1 MGRFRSSSSQTMH
14 AVKQKRAIGKPSHG
28 KAGGDGRIHSLGTER
43 TYQDSL
49 KTLLNLFS
57 NIG

>member
-1 MGRFRSSSSQTMH
+1 MH